1 MHVVR
6 GLLTHVLVVAL
17 GIGELLLLE
26 LLLFLL
32 LGQSFLELGQLFLL
46 VDDAV
51 LALPLLLDLSRGW
64 GFRAAVLRTFLF
76 EMFLPLRLSQELLL
90 GFQRAAIL
98 LQVLLPV
105 ERVVLLLQLVETS
118 C

>member
-1 MHVVR
+1 M
-6 GLLTHVLVVAL
+6 LVVAL

-32 LGQSFLELGQLFLL
+32 LGQSFLELSQLFLL
-46 VDDAV
+46 VGNAV
-51 LALPLLLDLSRGW
+51 LALPLLLNLSRGW
-64 GFRAAVLRTFLF
+64 GFGATIFRTFLF
-76 EMFLPLRLSQELLL
+76 EMLLPLRLSQELLL